1 MTIENLQLK
10 SDPSVFNMQGS
21 VTIGLKYDH
30 VRGPSNGLQFK
41 ELKIK
46 EGRLFG
52 VDIRDLARIHSYQHR
67 EFVPGIWCAR

>member
-21 VTIGLKYDH
+21 VTIGLKCDH

-41 ELKIK
+41 KK

-52 VDIRDLARIHSYQHR
+52 VDIRDLHLARIHSYQHR